1 MPTINVF
8 DAKAQFSKLIAR
20 AEGGEE
26 IVISRHGRPVARL
39 VPMPSTRPE
48 RIPGWVEAFDVPA
61 DFDEWT
67 AQDEADWF
75 DEGAEPRGSGS

>member
-1 MPTINVF
+1 METINVF

-26 IVISRHGRPVARL
+26 IVILRHGRPVARL
-39 VPMPSTRPE
+39 MPMPAIRPE
-48 RIPGWVEAFDVPA
+48 RTPGWVAAFDVPD

-67 AQDEADWF
+67 QADEMDWF
-75 DEGAEPRGSGS
+75 DDGPDQPAPAS